1 MSRNKKI
8 LIGLLIVV
16 VLGAIVYA
24 NLAFSR
30 TPGVTVN
37 TEKIEKRDLESIVSA
52 SGTIQPVRQVNVG
65 APAAGNVVD
74 LNIREG
80 DTVKTGQVLMQI
92 DPRNLQIQ
100 LDSQTQS
107 LAASRSQL
115 EETRKSIESARAA
128 LAQSEAAFKRQ
139 EGLLKSGL
147 TSKEA
152 YEAAENDLKMRHA
165 SVDQAEQ
172 SIKTQE
178 TRIKQQESLL
188 QNAQYDL
195 SKMRLVSPIDGIVT
209 KRNVDVGEMVSGN
222 QFQTVALVTIADM
235 SVIRAEIEVDE
246 TDIPNVSIG
255 QPAKVTIDALPD
267 KTFPGKVTE
276 VGNSPIAP
284 SAGSTTR
291 ATNFKVKITLNGQVP
306 NVRPGFTCTSTITT
320 ATRQKV
326 ISVPIQAMTLREVV
340 VDEEG
345 QIVRETAPN
354 GRGGNAPR
362 RPTTGPADLKPGQT
376 RKEVEGVFL
385 VREGHALFV
394 AVKTGIPGEK
404 YFEVLDGLKEGDQV
418 VTGPFQSVR
427 TMKDGD
433 AVKIE
438 AARSTGGLPTTAK

>member
-8 LIGLLIVV
+8 LIGLVGVAI
-16 VLGAIVYA
+16 LGAIAYA
-24 NLAFSR
+24 NIAFTR
-30 TPGVTVN
+30 TTGITVN
-37 TEKIEKRDLESIVSA
+37 AEKIEKRDLESIVSA

-65 APAAGNVVD
+65 APAAGNVVE

-80 DTVKTGQVLMQI
+80 DSVKTGQVLMQI

-115 EETRKSIESARAA
+115 EESRKSIESAKAA
-128 LAQSEAAFKRQ
+128 LAQSEASFKRQ
-139 EGLLKSGL
+139 EGLMKSGL

-152 YEAAENDLKMRHA
+152 YEQAESDLKMRRA

-209 KRNVDVGEMVSGN
+209 KRNVDIGEMVSGN

-246 TDIPNVSIG
+246 TDIPNVTIG

-276 VGNSPIAP
+276 VGNSPIAA

-291 ATNFKVKITLNGQVP
+291 ATNFKVKITIDGQVP

-326 ISVPIQAMTLREVV
+326 TSVPIQAMTLREVV
-340 VDEEG
+340 LDEEG
-345 QIVRETAPN
+345 QIVREAAPT
-354 GRGGNAPR
+354 GRGGSPAPR
-362 RPTTGPADLKPGQT
+362 RPTTGPAELKAGQT

-385 VREGHALFV
+385 VRDGHAVFV

-418 VTGPFQSVR
+418 ITGPFQQVR

-433 AVKIE
+433 AVKVE
-438 AARSTGGLPTTAK
+438 AARSTGGLPVK